1 MASFGLAVERVPLE
15 TGPVF
20 GNVLL
25 IARLE
30 PAHA

>member
-1 MASFGLAVERVPLE
+1 MASLGLAVERVPLE

-25 IARLE
+25 VARRQPTL
-30 PAHA
+30 A